1 MQDQSR
7 TVAVGVWF
15 GRVAGRF
22 EERED
27 DWHTVAGHCRP
38 REGIVTEYVQQRRSK
53 TNLSDQS
60 WSDVHAEAGKSETR
74 LAWAGYQSLRAGW
87 LSVLRGPCGREL
99 QVATSHQSE
108 SRLVADSW

>member
-27 DWHTVAGHCRP
+27 DWYTVAGHGRL
-38 REGIVTEYVQQRRSK
+38 RGSIVTEYVCA
-53 TNLSDQS
+53 TEEMEDQ
-60 WSDVHAEAGKSETR
+60 
-74 LAWAGYQSLRAGW
+74 
-87 LSVLRGPCGREL
+87 
-99 QVATSHQSE
+99 
-108 SRLVADSW
+108 LVGSILE